1 MPQKDD
7 IYVYGFLLK
16 HRTWDL
22 DSGPENM
29 DPYIYQKVPGS
40 STLVLSKKLFFG
52 NDNFT
57 CSS

>member
-1 MPQKDD
+1 MPQKDE
-7 IYVYGFLLK
+7 ICVYGFLLK

-29 DPYIYQKVPGS
+29 DPLYQKVPGS